1 MKICITNDDGIFS
14 EGIILLAEWAK
25 KLGEVVI
32 VAPKVQQSGKAHSI
46 EIHKPF
52 EVKQVEHPT
61 GLRAYS
67 VDSTPADCVRIALVA
82 MQENFDIVFSGINC
96 GYNLG
101 REIIYSGTVGAALEA
116 GMQQT
121 KGVAFS
127 TGFDT
132 FAGAQKHLDAAWD
145 YIIRHDLLSRSDVWN
160 VNIPEEATGEIRMTH
175 QGGRFFSDDFLQE
188 GDWFRSDGR
197 DVWKPLNDP
206 SSDTDAVLLHKC
218 ISITPLT
225 TDRTNWMTL
234 KEMVRSDT

>member
-14 EGIILLAEWAK
+14 EGITILAEWAK

-61 GLRAYS
+61 GVRAFS
-67 VDSTPADCVRIALVA
+67 VDSTPADCVRLALTA
-82 MQENFDIVFSGINC
+82 MNENFDIVFSGINC

-116 GMQQT
+116 SMQ
-121 KGVAFS
+121 KVNGVAFS

-132 FAGAQKHLDAAWD
+132 FAGAQQHLDTAWE
-145 YIIRHDLLSRSDVWN
+145 YIIQNDLLGKSDVWN
-160 VNIPEEATGEIRMTH
+160 VNIPEISTGEIQLTH
-175 QGGRFFSDDFLQE
+175 QGGRYFSDEFIQD
-188 GDWFRSDGR
+188 GDYFRSNGQDIWTPT
-197 DVWKPLNDP
+197 DDETM
-206 SSDTDAVLLHKC
+206 DTNAVLLHKH
-218 ISITPLT
+218 ISLTPLT
-225 TDRTNWMTL
+225 TDKTNWNAF
-234 KEMVRSDT
+234 S

>member
-14 EGIILLAEWAK
+14 EGITILTEWAK
-25 KLGEVVI
+25 KLGEVTI
-32 VAPKVQQSGKAHSI
+32 VAPKTQQSGKAHSI
-46 EIHKPF
+46 EIHDAF

-61 GLRAYS
+61 GVRAFS
-67 VDSTPADCVRIALVA
+67 VDSTPADCVRVALTA
-82 MQENFDIVFSGINC
+82 MNESFDIVFSGINC

-132 FAGAQKHLDAAWD
+132 FAGAQKFLDTAWN
-145 YIIRHDLLSRSDVWN
+145 YIMQNNLLSKSDVWN
-160 VNIPEEATGEIRMTH
+160 VNIPEEPSGEIRMTH
-175 QGGRFFSDDFLQE
+175 QGGRFFSDDFIWD
-188 GDWFRSDGR
+188 GNMIRSNGQNI
-197 DVWKPLNDP
+197 WQPTEDP
-206 SSDTDAVLLHKC
+206 QLDTNAVLHDRC

-225 TDRTNWMTL
+225 TDKTNWATL
-234 KEMVRSDT
+234 K